1 MKPNE
6 NITQLDIAFGPKNI
20 AEFLPA
26 MGSIPKE
33 FLKILTRGITGS
45 DSGVEIAYTPTYNG
59 DKTEQLAN
67 ARLIAVAPEMLKV
80 LQLAI
85 AKRNSEY
92 EIYMKMKAIV
102 AKAIGE

>member
-1 MKPNE
+1 MNQFKG
-6 NITQLDIAFGPKNI
+6 TQGTWKVIINDDNTPDII
-20 AEFLPA
+20 
-26 MGSIPKE
+26 
-33 FLKILTRGITGS
+33 S

-67 ARLIAVAPEMLKV
+67 ARLIATAPELLKV

-92 EIYMKMKAIV
+92 ETYIKMKDVV

>member
-1 MKPNE
+1 MNQFKGTKGSWKVIINDDNTP
-6 NITQLDIAFGPKNI
+6 DIV
-20 AEFLPA
+20 
-26 MGSIPKE
+26 
-33 FLKILTRGITGS
+33 S
-45 DSGVEIAYTPTYNG
+45 DSGVEIAYTPNYNG

-67 ARLIAVAPEMLKV
+67 ARLIAAAPELLKV

-92 EIYMKMKAIV
+92 ELYMKMKAIV